1 MKLRNIKRDLMTWR
15 VMDALALN
23 FDDASF
29 DVVIDK
35 STLDA
40 ILCGDMSFY
49 KTAILLKES
58 QRVMRVDGLYLCIS
72 YGSPENRVFHFRR
85 EHLGFDISCFVLSM
99 FWKILF

>member
-1 MKLRNIKRDLMTWR
+1 MKWI
-15 VMDALALN
+15 VMDALCLKYEEK
-23 FDDASF
+23 SY

-49 KTAILLKES
+49 KTAIMLDEI

-72 YGSPENRVFHFRR
+72 YGTPENRVFHFRR
-85 EHLGFDISCFVLSM
+85 EHLGFDVSCFVLSM
-99 FWKILF
+99 VSFFRLENGFLLR